1 VEQSTLIAVQKSAE
15 GIVGGKKQTPEF
27 GSMDELGTRPVIER
41 AGDGNSRPKQKDS
54 DVMPP
59 LKA

>member
-1 VEQSTLIAVQKSAE
+1 LYLTALQKSAE
-15 GIVGGKKQTPEF
+15 GIVGGKKQTSNF

-41 AGDGNSRPKQKDS
+41 AGDGNSRPKRKKN

-59 LKA
+59 PKA